1 MTCECF
7 ATSPKI
13 CPLMNCCF
21 TENHNNIQTL
31 EIEMFKVYKVSESET
46 MFSEWLI
53 RQENILKFSQFRT
66 VLIQLGILDQSSEIL
81 FSHSLNKQAQWKISR
96 LECLNGNLPLCK
108 KCPYWELF

>member
-46 MFSEWLI
+46 IFSEWLI

-96 LECLNGNLPLCK
+96 LECLNGHLPLCK
-108 KCPYWELF
+108 KCP